1 MLGQRLIDGIEC
13 ERHMREAKN
22 SLESLYR
29 FVIEKRDGKHCV
41 REMTEGQFS
50 ESYDHVY
57 HHLNLAWNTRKI
69 ARA

>member
-1 MLGQRLIDGIEC
+1 
-13 ERHMREAKN
+13 MREARN

-41 REMTEGQFS
+41 CEMTEGQFS

-69 ARA
+69 VEHKEDIRDIADGWWL